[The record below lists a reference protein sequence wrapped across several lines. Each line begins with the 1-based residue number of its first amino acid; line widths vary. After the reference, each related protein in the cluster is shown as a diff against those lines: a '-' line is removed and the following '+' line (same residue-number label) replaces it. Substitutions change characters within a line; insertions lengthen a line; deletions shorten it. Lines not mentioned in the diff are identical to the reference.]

1 MPLRQTNLFKIVED
15 IDTVFVPAENPSSS
29 EETMEQSELSLS
41 RAVRPN
47 GTRMWKQLKMRNLS
61 PEKDIK

>member
-29 EETMEQSELSLS
+29 EETMEQSELSVG

-47 GTRMWKQLKMRNLS
+47 GTRMWEQLKMRNLS